1 MITKALDRVLRNSF
15 LIASHLGHEMVT
27 LEHLLHAIA
36 RDDTGSRILRSCGVD
51 IDKLDKELEEFY
63 RHIPVRNNKS
73 ADPLHTLGYR
83 RTVQRTLIHSRSAE
97 QEKVDVGD
105 LLVSMFA
112 EEESHAIHF
121 LENQDVTRLDVLNY
135 VAHRIAKPG
144 FEQPE
149 DDEDDGGGDP
159 GSDGDDFPDEPE
171 WDEGLDPESGDSLE
185 DTFGDQGENGSG
197 AGKERDGYADADGD
211 GDGEY
216 DGKDDADDKESKDI
230 FGIPDNADGSK
241 RRQHPRPDK
250 SKEDPARDAGSGT
263 TPGTGTRRKKTD
275 LLELYTEEWTAKAR
289 DGQFDTVIGRD
300 MEIGRSIEILC
311 RRQKNNPIFVGD
323 PGVGKTAITQG
334 LAQKIVAG
342 EVPER
347 IQDFRIYALDLGALL
362 AGTKFRGDFEAR
374 LKGVVKALQ
383 KRKNVILFID
393 EIHTIIG
400 AGAAG
405 SSTLDASNMLKP
417 LLADGKIRCIGATT
431 FEEYKNLFEKDRALS
446 RRFQKIEIDEP
457 GVDTTVEILK
467 GLKGVY
473 EEYHG
478 LKITNAALEAA
489 ARLSAKYLS
498 DRRLPDKAID
508 VIDEA
513 CSQVSLRS
521 TDRKQVGTRDIE
533 MLVSKM
539 ARVPVH
545 QLAGAEKESL
555 RDLEEELNRNVY
567 GQEPAVKALVTA
579 VKRSR
584 AGLGN
589 ENKPV
594 GSFLFSGP
602 TGVGKTE
609 LCRQAAEQLGI
620 PLIRFDMSE
629 YMEKH
634 TVSRLIGAPAGYVG
648 FEQGGLLTDAIRR
661 QPNSVLLLDEI
672 EKAHP
677 DIFNI
682 LLQIMDYAT
691 ATDNTGRKADFRNVL
706 LVMTS
711 NVGSREMSSSKIGF
725 GGEGTSR
732 LGGEPKKAIEKH
744 FSPEFRNRL
753 DDIVIFRHL
762 DRTVVESIVYKFIR
776 ELEQQLKSKNI
787 RIHLTKEAV
796 NWLADKGY
804 EPAFGARPMARVIQE
819 SIKDRLVDEMLFG
832 KLQQGGSVTLS
843 EKGGDLTF
851 HFG

>member
-15 LIASHLGHEMVT
+15 MIASHLGHEMVT
-27 LEHLLHAIA
+27 LEHLLHAILK
-36 RDDTGSRILRSCGVD
+36 DETGARILRSCGTD
-51 IDKLDKELEEFY
+51 IEMLDKDLEDFY
-63 RHIPVRNNKS
+63 SHIPDRRNK
-73 ADPLHTLGYR
+73 AAEPLHTLGFR
-83 RTVQRTLIHSRSAE
+83 RTVQRTLIHSQSAE
-97 QEKVDVGD
+97 QEKVDIGD

-112 EEESHAIHF
+112 EEESHAIYF
-121 LENQDVTRLDVLNY
+121 LEKQDVTRLDVLNY

-149 DDEDDGGGDP
+149 DDEANGGADP
-159 GSDGDDFPDEPE
+159 GSDTDDFHDPE
-171 WDEGLDPESGDSLE
+171 WDDGFDPDSADDEDRFGEQEEHGGHGHEDEDGFMDPDGD
-185 DTFGDQGENGSG
+185 G
-197 AGKERDGYADADGD
+197 DADGD
-211 GDGEY
+211 DR
-216 DGKDDADDKESKDI
+216 DDI
-230 FGIPDNADGSK
+230 FGIPDEPGSG
-241 RRQHPRPDK
+241 RRRYHSRPDK
-250 SKEDPARDAGSGT
+250 NEEDPARDNRPGTAPGSGA
-263 TPGTGTRRKKTD
+263 GTRRKKTD

-289 DGQFDTVIGRD
+289 EGHFDKVIGRD

-347 IQDFRIYALDLGALL
+347 IHDFRIYALDLGSLL

-374 LKGVVKALQ
+374 LKGVLKALQ
-383 KRKNVILFID
+383 RRKNVILFID

-457 GVDTTVEILK
+457 DVATTVEILK

-478 LKITNAALEAA
+478 LKITNAALESA
-489 ARLSAKYLS
+489 ARLSAKYLT

-521 TDRKQVGTRDIE
+521 SSRKQVGTRDIE

-545 QLAGAEKESL
+545 QLAGAEKEGL

-567 GQEPAVKALVTA
+567 GQGPAVKALVAA

-589 ENKPV
+589 ESKPV

-609 LCRQAAEQLGI
+609 LCRQMAEQLGI

-711 NVGSREMSSSKIGF
+711 NVGSREMSSPKIGF

-762 DRTVVESIVYKFIR
+762 DRTVVESIVYKFIK
-776 ELEQQLKSKNI
+776 ELELQLKGKNI
-787 RIHLTKEAV
+787 RIHLTKKAV

-804 EPAFGARPMARVIQE
+804 DPAFGARPMARVIQE

-843 EKGGDLTF
+843 EKDGGLTF
-851 HFG
+851 RFD

>member
-15 LIASHLGHEMVT
+15 MIASHLGHEMVT
-27 LEHLLHAIA
+27 LEHMLHAIA
-36 RDDTGSRILRSCGVD
+36 RDETGARILRSCGTD
-51 IDKLDKELEEFY
+51 IEMLDKDLEDFY
-63 RHIPVRNNKS
+63 THIPARRDKS
-73 ADPLHTLGYR
+73 SEPLHTLGFR
-83 RTVQRTLIHSRSAE
+83 RTVQRTLIHSQSAE

-112 EEESHAIHF
+112 EEESHAIYF
-121 LENQDVTRLDVLNY
+121 LEKQDVTRLDVLNY

-149 DDEDDGGGDP
+149 DDEMHGEADP
-159 GSDGDDFPDEPE
+159 GSDGDDFHDE
-171 WDEGLDPESGDSLE
+171 WDDGFDPDASENEDPLGEQDGQEYDDDGFTDPDGDS
-185 DTFGDQGENGSG
+185 DD
-197 AGKERDGYADADGD
+197 DGR
-211 GDGEY
+211 
-216 DGKDDADDKESKDI
+216 SDI
-230 FGIPDNADGSK
+230 FGIPGGPDSGK
-241 RRQHPRPDK
+241 RRYHSRPDK
-250 SKEDPARDAGSGT
+250 SERDPTRDARQGT
-263 TPGTGTRRKKTD
+263 TPGSGAGTRKKKTD

-289 DGQFDTVIGRD
+289 EGQFDKVIGRD

-334 LAQKIVAG
+334 LAQKIVAR

-347 IQDFRIYALDLGALL
+347 IQDFRIYALDLGSLL

-374 LKGVVKALQ
+374 LKGVLKALQ

-457 GVDTTVEILK
+457 DVATTVEILK

-478 LKITNAALEAA
+478 LKITNSALESAA
-489 ARLSAKYLS
+489 GLSAKYLT

-521 TDRKQVGTRDIE
+521 SDRKQVGTRDIE

-545 QLAGAEKESL
+545 QLVGAEKESL

-567 GQEPAVKALVTA
+567 GQEPAVKALVGA

-589 ENKPV
+589 ENKPI

-725 GGEGTSR
+725 GGEGSTR
-732 LGGEPKKAIEKH
+732 LGGEPKKAIERH

-776 ELEQQLKSKNI
+776 ELEQQLKGKNI

-804 EPAFGARPMARVIQE
+804 DPAFGARPMARVIQE

-832 KLQQGGSVTLS
+832 KLQQGGTVTLS
-843 EKGGDLTF
+843 EKEGV
-851 HFG
+851 HKSS

>member
-1 MITKALDRVLRNSF
+1 MPFSRMRPGPGSCAAAEPTWQSWRPDI
-15 LIASHLGHEMVT
+15 E
-27 LEHLLHAIA
+27 EH
-36 RDDTGSRILRSCGVD
+36 
-51 IDKLDKELEEFY
+51 Y
-63 RHIPVRNNKS
+63 RHIPVRRDKS
-73 ADPLHTLGYR
+73 AEPLHTLAFR
-83 RTVQRTLIHSRSAE
+83 RTVQRTLIHSQSAE

-112 EEESHAIHF
+112 EEESHAVYF
-121 LENQDVTRLDVLNY
+121 LEKQEVTRLDVLNY
-135 VAHRIAKPG
+135 VAHRISKPG

-149 DDEDDGGGDP
+149 DETGDAGYDAGDESGTP
-159 GSDGDDFPDEPE
+159 EEDFE
-171 WDEGLDPESGDSLE
+171 WDEEFDPDAHGDEDAAGEHAENDDHGAHEGPDES
-185 DTFGDQGENGSG
+185 
-197 AGKERDGYADADGD
+197 
-211 GDGEY
+211 
-216 DGKDDADDKESKDI
+216 DDV
-230 FGIPDNADGSK
+230 FGIPDEPGSGS
-241 RRQHPRPDK
+241 RRYHSRPDK
-250 SKEDPARDAGSGT
+250 APGEPEPGSRKGPST
-263 TPGTGTRRKKTD
+263 GRQAPPGKKKTD
-275 LLELYTEEWTAKAR
+275 LLALYTEEWTAKAR
-289 DGQFDTVIGRD
+289 NGDFDQIIGRD

-311 RRQKNNPIFVGD
+311 RRQKNNPIYVGD

-374 LKGVVKALQ
+374 LKGVLKSLQ

-393 EIHTIIG
+393 EIHNIIG

-417 LLADGKIRCIGATT
+417 LLADGRIRCIGATT

-446 RRFQKIEIDEP
+446 RRFQKIEVDEP
-457 GVDTTVEILK
+457 DTSTTVEILK

-478 LKITNAALEAA
+478 LKITNAALESA
-489 ARLSAKYLS
+489 ARLSAKYLT

-513 CSQVSLRS
+513 CSQVSLRAEH
-521 TDRKQVGTRDIE
+521 RKQVGTRDIE
-533 MLVSKM
+533 ALVSKM

-545 QLAGAEKESL
+545 QLAGAEKEGL
-555 RDLEEELNRNVY
+555 RDLESELNRHVY
-567 GQEPAVKALVTA
+567 GQEQAVKVLVAA

-589 ENKPV
+589 ETRPI

-706 LVMTS
+706 LIMTS
-711 NVGSREMSSSKIGF
+711 NVGSREMSITKIGF
-725 GGEGTSR
+725 GGEGASK
-732 LGGEPKKAIEKH
+732 LGGEPKKSHRKAFQPRI
-744 FSPEFRNRL
+744 PQPPGRRC
-753 DDIVIFRHL
+753 HL
-762 DRTVVESIVYKFIR
+762 PPSRPYGCR
-776 ELEQQLKSKNI
+776 E
-787 RIHLTKEAV
+787 HC
-796 NWLADKGY
+796 
-804 EPAFGARPMARVIQE
+804 
-819 SIKDRLVDEMLFG
+819 
-832 KLQQGGSVTLS
+832 LQV
-843 EKGGDLTF
+843 
-851 HFG
+851 HP

>member
-1 MITKALDRVLRNSF
+1 MITKALDQVLRNSY
-15 LIASHLGHEMVT
+15 LIATHLGHEMIT
-27 LEHLLHAIA
+27 LEHMLHAIFQ
-36 RDDTGSRILRSCGVD
+36 DMTGARILRSCGTD
-51 IDKLDKELEEFY
+51 LKELETDIEDHY
-63 RHIPVRNNKS
+63 RHIPTRRDKS
-73 ADPLHTLGYR
+73 AEPLHTLAFR
-83 RTVQRTLIHSRSAE
+83 RTVQRTLIHSQSAE

-112 EEESHAIHF
+112 EEESHAVYF
-121 LENQDVTRLDVLNY
+121 LEKQDVNRLDVLNY

-144 FEQPE
+144 FEQPG
-149 DDEDDGGGDP
+149 DETGDA
-159 GSDGDDFPDEPE
+159 GYEADGDHGDAGEDFE
-171 WDEGLDPESGDSLE
+171 WDEEFDPDAPGEEDMAGEHDESDSGNYDNEQDDPDE
-185 DTFGDQGENGSG
+185 D
-197 AGKERDGYADADGD
+197 
-211 GDGEY
+211 
-216 DGKDDADDKESKDI
+216 KDV
-230 FGIPDNADGSK
+230 FGIPEE
-241 RRQHPRPDK
+241 P
-250 SKEDPARDAGSGT
+250 GSGGRRYHARPEKA
-263 TPGTGTRRKKTD
+263 PGEPAPGSRTGPSTGRQASTGKKKTD
-275 LLELYTEEWTAKAR
+275 LLALYTEEWTAKAR
-289 DGQFDTVIGRD
+289 NGDFDQIIGRD

-311 RRQKNNPIFVGD
+311 RRQKNNPIYVGD

-347 IQDFRIYALDLGALL
+347 IHDFRIYALDLGSLL

-374 LKGVVKALQ
+374 LKGVLRALQ
-383 KRKNVILFID
+383 KRRNVILFID
-393 EIHTIIG
+393 EIHNIIG

-417 LLADGKIRCIGATT
+417 LLADGRIRCIGATT

-446 RRFQKIEIDEP
+446 RRFQKIEVDEP
-457 GVDTTVEILK
+457 DVSTTVEILK

-478 LKITNAALEAA
+478 LKITQAALESA
-489 ARLSAKYLS
+489 ARLSAKYLT

-513 CSQVSLRS
+513 CSQVSLRAEN
-521 TDRKQVGTRDIE
+521 RKQVGTRDIE
-533 MLVSKM
+533 ALVSKM

-545 QLAGAEKESL
+545 QLAGAEKEGL
-555 RDLEEELNRNVY
+555 RDLESELNRHVY
-567 GQEPAVKALVTA
+567 GQEQAVKVLVAA

-589 ENKPV
+589 ESRPI

-725 GGEGTSR
+725 GGEGASK
-732 LGGEPKKAIEKH
+732 LGGDPKKAIEKH

-776 ELEQQLKSKNI
+776 ELEQQLKGKNV
-787 RIHLTKEAV
+787 RIHMTKKAV
-796 NWLADKGY
+796 DWLADKGY
-804 EPAFGARPMARVIQE
+804 DPAFGARPMARVIQE

-832 KLQQGGSVTLS
+832 KLQQGGTVTLS
-843 EKGGDLTF
+843 ETDGELTF
-851 HFG
+851 RFGTR

>member
-1 MITKALDRVLRNSF
+1 MITKALDQVLRNSY
-15 LIASHLGHEMVT
+15 LIATHLGHEMIT
-27 LEHLLHAIA
+27 LEHMLHAIVQ
-36 RDDTGSRILRSCGVD
+36 DETGARILRSCGTD
-51 IDKLDKELEEFY
+51 LAALETDLEEY
-63 RHIPVRNNKS
+63 YSHIPSRREKS
-73 ADPLHTLGYR
+73 DEPLHTLAFR
-83 RTVQRTLIHSRSAE
+83 RTVQRTLIHSQSAE
-97 QEKVDVGD
+97 QDKVDVGD
-105 LLVSMFA
+105 LLISMFA
-112 EEESHAIHF
+112 EEESHAIYF
-121 LENQDVTRLDVLNY
+121 LEKQDVTRLDVLNY

-149 DDEDDGGGDP
+149 DDEEPGVDTGSEDDELG
-159 GSDGDDFPDEPE
+159 EAE
-171 WDEGLDPESGDSLE
+171 EDEGYYGP
-185 DTFGDQGENGSG
+185 
-197 AGKERDGYADADGD
+197 
-211 GDGEY
+211 DGETEERE
-216 DGKDDADDKESKDI
+216 DV
-230 FGIPDNADGSK
+230 FGIPDEPRNDNRRYHSRPEKSPEGPTPDSRTGPASGREADSQK
-241 RRQHPRPDK
+241 
-250 SKEDPARDAGSGT
+250 
-263 TPGTGTRRKKTD
+263 KKTD
-275 LLELYTEEWTAKAR
+275 LLALYTEEWTTRAR
-289 DGQFDTVIGRD
+289 DGEFDQIIGRD

-311 RRQKNNPIFVGD
+311 RRQKNNPIYVGD

-347 IQDFRIYALDLGALL
+347 IRDFQIFALDLGALL

-374 LKGVVKALQ
+374 LKGVLKALQ

-446 RRFQKIEIDEP
+446 RRFQKIEVDEP
-457 GVDTTVEILK
+457 DVNTTIDILK

-489 ARLSAKYLS
+489 ARLSAKYLT

-513 CSQVSLRS
+513 CSKVSLQPEN
-521 TDRKQVGTRDIE
+521 RKQVGSRDIE
-533 MLVSKM
+533 ILVSKM

-555 RDLEEELNRNVY
+555 RDLESELNRNVY
-567 GQEPAVKALVTA
+567 GQEQAVKALVAA

-589 ENKPV
+589 ESKPI

-609 LCRQAAEQLGI
+609 LCRQVAEQLGI

-711 NVGSREMSSSKIGF
+711 NVGSREMSSSRIGF
-725 GGEGTSR
+725 GGEGASR

-762 DRTVVESIVYKFIR
+762 NRTVVESIVYKFIR
-776 ELEQQLKSKNI
+776 ELEQQLRGKNI
-787 RIHLTKEAV
+787 RIHLTKKAV
-796 NWLADKGY
+796 DWLADKGY
-804 EPAFGARPMARVIQE
+804 DPAFGARPMARVIQE

-832 KLQQGGSVTLS
+832 RLQQGGTITLS
-843 EKGGDLTF
+843 EKNGELTF
-851 HFG
+851 RFGSK

>member
-1 MITKALDRVLRNSF
+1 MITKALDQILRNSF
-15 LIASHLGHEMVT
+15 LIATHLGHEMIT
-27 LEHLLHAIA
+27 LEHMLHAIFQ
-36 RDDTGSRILRSCGVD
+36 DQTGARILRSSGADLEALEAD
-51 IDKLDKELEEFY
+51 IEDHY
-63 RHIPVRNNKS
+63 RHIPARREKS
-73 ADPLHTLGYR
+73 AEPLHTLAFR
-83 RTVQRTLIHSRSAE
+83 RTVQRTLIHSQSAE
-97 QEKVDVGD
+97 QDKVDVGD

-112 EEESHAIHF
+112 EEESYAVYF
-121 LENQDVTRLDVLNY
+121 LEKQDVTRLDVLNY

-149 DDEDDGGGDP
+149 DDEDDAGDSAGRERDDP
-159 GSDGDDFPDEPE
+159 GDDFE
-171 WDEGLDPESGDSLE
+171 WDEEFDPDTHDDEDQSDAFEDSFS
-185 DTFGDQGENGSG
+185 DDDDNPQ
-197 AGKERDGYADADGD
+197 AGPDER
-211 GDGEY
+211 E
-216 DGKDDADDKESKDI
+216 DI
-230 FGIPDNADGSK
+230 FGIPDEPGDGG
-241 RRQHPRPDK
+241 RRYHSRPGK
-250 SKEDPARDAGSGT
+250 PHGETSPGSRTGPAAGRQAASGK
-263 TPGTGTRRKKTD
+263 KKTD
-275 LLELYTEEWTAKAR
+275 LLALYTEEWTARAR
-289 DGQFDTVIGRD
+289 KGDFDQIIGRD

-311 RRQKNNPIFVGD
+311 RRQKNNPIYVGD

-347 IQDFRIYALDLGALL
+347 IRDFRIYALDLGSLL

-374 LKGVVKALQ
+374 LKGVLKALQ

-417 LLADGKIRCIGATT
+417 LLADGRIRCIGATT

-446 RRFQKIEIDEP
+446 RRFQKIEVDEP
-457 GVDTTVEILK
+457 DVATTVNILK

-473 EEYHG
+473 EDFHG
-478 LKITNAALEAA
+478 LKITYAALESA
-489 ARLSAKYLS
+489 ARLAAKYLTE
-498 DRRLPDKAID
+498 RRLPDKAID

-513 CSQVSLRS
+513 CSQVSLRA
-521 TDRKQVGTRDIE
+521 DKRKQVGTRDIE
-533 MLVSKM
+533 ALVSKM

-545 QLAGAEKESL
+545 QLAGSEKESL
-555 RDLEEELNRNVY
+555 RDLESELNRHVY
-567 GQEPAVKALVTA
+567 GQEQAVKVLVAA

-589 ENKPV
+589 ETRPI

-691 ATDNTGRKADFRNVL
+691 ATDNSGRKADFRNVL
-706 LVMTS
+706 LIMTS

-725 GGEGTSR
+725 GGEGASK

-776 ELEQQLKSKNI
+776 ELEQQLKGKNI
-787 RIHLTKEAV
+787 RIHMTKKAV
-796 NWLADKGY
+796 DWLADKGY
-804 EPAFGARPMARVIQE
+804 DPAFGARPMARVIQE

-843 EKGGDLTF
+843 EKDGELAF
-851 HFG
+851 RFGNQ

>member
-1 MITKALDRVLRNSF
+1 MISKTLDQVLRTSF
-15 LIASHLGHEMVT
+15 LMATHLKHEMVT
-27 LEHLLHAIA
+27 LEHLLHAVA
-36 RDDTGSRILRSCGVD
+36 NDGTGSRILRSCG
-51 IDKLDKELEEFY
+51 LDLELLESDLEDY
-63 RHIPVRNNKS
+63 YKKIPRRHDD
-73 ADPLHTLGYR
+73 AMDPIHTIGFR
-83 RTVQRTLIHSRSAE
+83 RTLQRALIHSRSAE
-97 QEKVDVGD
+97 QEETGVGD

-112 EEESHAIHF
+112 EEDSHAIYF
-121 LENQDVTRLDVLNY
+121 LEKQDVTRLDVLNF
-135 VAHRIAKPG
+135 VAHRISKPG
-144 FEQPE
+144 FEQPDDDPDRP
-149 DDEDDGGGDP
+149 DDEFSGFDHDPQEDGEVDDTPDMD
-159 GSDGDDFPDEPE
+159 SDM
-171 WDEGLDPESGDSLE
+171 
-185 DTFGDQGENGSG
+185 ENGTEPGESPGRQSG
-197 AGKERDGYADADGD
+197 R
-211 GDGEY
+211 
-216 DGKDDADDKESKDI
+216 
-230 FGIPDNADGSK
+230 
-241 RRQHPRPDK
+241 H
-250 SKEDPARDAGSGT
+250 
-263 TPGTGTRRKKTD
+263 TGGRKQKTD
-275 LLELYTEEWTAKAR
+275 LLELYTEEWTARANE
-289 DGQFDTVIGRD
+289 GHFDKVIGRNL
-300 MEIGRSIEILC
+300 EIGRCIEILC

-323 PGVGKTAITQG
+323 PGVGKTAITHG
-334 LAQKIVAG
+334 LAQKIVEN

-374 LKGVVKALQ
+374 LKGVLKALQ
-383 KRKNVILFID
+383 KQKNVILFID

-446 RRFQKIEIDEP
+446 RRFQKIEIEEP
-457 GVDTTVEILK
+457 DIPTTIDILK
-467 GLKGVY
+467 GLKNVY
-473 EEYHG
+473 EDYHG
-478 LKITNAALEAA
+478 LKITNSALESAV
-489 ARLSAKYLS
+489 RLSSKYLTE
-498 DRRLPDKAID
+498 RRLPDKAID

-513 CSQVSLRS
+513 CSQVSLQS
-521 TDRKQVGTRDIE
+521 GKRKQLAPRDIE
-533 MLVSKM
+533 ILISKM

-545 QLAGAEKESL
+545 QLAGVEKESL
-555 RDLEEELNRNVY
+555 RDLGEALNRNVY
-567 GQEPAVKALVTA
+567 GQENAVKALVTA

-589 ENKPV
+589 ETKPV

-620 PLIRFDMSE
+620 PLVRFDMSE

-706 LVMTS
+706 LIMTS
-711 NVGSREMSSSKIGF
+711 NVGSREMSSSRIGF
-725 GGEGTSR
+725 SGDPSKK
-732 LGGEPKKAIEKH
+732 LGGDPKKAIENH

-776 ELEQQLKSKNI
+776 ELEYQLKGKNVTI
-787 RIHLTKEAV
+787 RLTKKAA

-804 EPAFGARPMARVIQE
+804 DPAFGARPMARVIQE
-819 SIKDRLVDEMLFG
+819 SIKNRLVDELLFG
-832 KLQQGGSVTLS
+832 KLQHGGNVTLS
-843 EKGGDLTF
+843 EKDGELTF
-851 HFG
+851 SFGRTKNKPQIR

>member
-1 MITKALDRVLRNSF
+1 MITKALDQVLRNSY
-15 LIASHLGHEMVT
+15 LIATHLGHEMVT
-27 LEHLLHAIA
+27 LEHMLHAIA
-36 RDDTGSRILRSCGVD
+36 KDETGARILKSCGTDIDQLDRDLQEYYSRIPSLGDSHA
-51 IDKLDKELEEFY
+51 E
-63 RHIPVRNNKS
+63 
-73 ADPLHTLGYR
+73 PLHTLGFR
-83 RTVQRTLIHSRSAE
+83 RTVQRTLIHSQSAE
-97 QEKVDVGD
+97 QDKVDVGD
-105 LLVSMFA
+105 LLISMFA
-112 EEESHAIHF
+112 EEESHAIYF
-121 LENQDVTRLDVLNY
+121 LEKQDVTRLDVLNY

-149 DDEDDGGGDP
+149 DENGDTADPIEDGTGNMGDATDWQDDDLYGEHQERDPDAHAGGGEVEGDSDEDRDEDVFGLPDGPGNGG
-159 GSDGDDFPDEPE
+159 
-171 WDEGLDPESGDSLE
+171 
-185 DTFGDQGENGSG
+185 
-197 AGKERDGYADADGD
+197 
-211 GDGEY
+211 
-216 DGKDDADDKESKDI
+216 
-230 FGIPDNADGSK
+230 K
-241 RRQHPRPDK
+241 RYHSR
-250 SKEDPARDAGSGT
+250 
-263 TPGTGTRRKKTD
+263 PGTATRREKAD
-275 LLELYTEEWTAKAR
+275 ILERYTEEWTAKAR
-289 DGQFDTVIGRD
+289 DGQFDKVIGRN

-311 RRQKNNPIFVGD
+311 RRQKNNPIYVGD

-347 IQDFRIYALDLGALL
+347 IRDFRIYALDLGALL

-374 LKGVVKALQ
+374 LKGVLKALQ
-383 KRKNVILFID
+383 KRRNVILFID

-457 GVDTTVEILK
+457 DTETTIDILK

-478 LKITNAALEAA
+478 LKITHAALESA
-489 ARLSAKYLS
+489 ARLSAKYLT

-521 TDRKQVGTRDIE
+521 GNRKQVGSRDIE

-567 GQEPAVKALVTA
+567 GQEQAVKALVAA

-589 ENKPV
+589 ETRPV

-609 LCRQAAEQLGI
+609 LCRQVADQLGI

-725 GGEGTSR
+725 GGEGASR
-732 LGGEPKKAIEKH
+732 LGGDPKKAIEKH

-776 ELEQQLKSKNI
+776 ELEQQLKGKNI
-787 RIHLTKEAV
+787 RIHLTRKAV
-796 NWLADKGY
+796 EWLADKGY
-804 EPAFGARPMARVIQE
+804 DPAFGARPMARVIQE
-819 SIKDRLVDEMLFG
+819 SIKDRLVDELLFG

-843 EKGGDLTF
+843 EKNNELTF
-851 HFG
+851 RFGKK

>member
-1 MITKALDRVLRNSF
+1 M
-15 LIASHLGHEMVT
+15 IASHLGHEMVT
-27 LEHLLHAIA
+27 LEHLLHAIVK
-36 RDDTGSRILRSCGVD
+36 DETGARILHRCGTD
-51 IDKLDKELEEFY
+51 IEMLDNDLEDFY
-63 RHIPVRNNKS
+63 SHIPVRRDK
-73 ADPLHTLGYR
+73 AAEPLHTLGFR
-83 RTVQRTLIHSRSAE
+83 RTVQRTLIHSQSAE

-112 EEESHAIHF
+112 EEESHAIYF
-121 LENQDVTRLDVLNY
+121 LEKQDVSRLDVLNY

-149 DDEDDGGGDP
+149 DDEGDGGADP
-159 GSDGDDFPDEPE
+159 GSDADDFHDPE
-171 WDEGLDPESGDSLE
+171 WDDGFDPDSAENE
-185 DTFGDQGENGSG
+185 DPFGEQEEHGGHDHEEEDGFVDPDG
-197 AGKERDGYADADGD
+197 DGYPDGD
-211 GDGEY
+211 GDPDGE
-216 DGKDDADDKESKDI
+216 DRDDI
-230 FGIPDNADGSK
+230 FGIPDEPGSGK
-241 RRQHPRPDK
+241 RRYHSRPDR
-250 SKEDPARDAGSGT
+250 SEGDPAREARPGTAPGSG
-263 TPGTGTRRKKTD
+263 PGTRRKKTD

-289 DGQFDTVIGRD
+289 EGHFDKVIGRD

-347 IQDFRIYALDLGALL
+347 IHDFRIYALDLGALL

-374 LKGVVKALQ
+374 LKGVLKALQ
-383 KRKNVILFID
+383 QRKNVILFID

-457 GVDTTVEILK
+457 DVATTVEILK

-478 LKITNAALEAA
+478 LKITNAALESA
-489 ARLSAKYLS
+489 ARLSAKFLT

-521 TDRKQVGTRDIE
+521 SNRKQVGTRDIE

-545 QLAGAEKESL
+545 QLAGAEKEGL

-567 GQEPAVKALVTA
+567 GQEPAVKALVAA

-609 LCRQAAEQLGI
+609 LCRQTAEQLGI

-711 NVGSREMSSSKIGF
+711 NVGSR
-725 GGEGTSR
+725 
-732 LGGEPKKAIEKH
+732 
-744 FSPEFRNRL
+744 
-753 DDIVIFRHL
+753 
-762 DRTVVESIVYKFIR
+762 
-776 ELEQQLKSKNI
+776 
-787 RIHLTKEAV
+787 
-796 NWLADKGY
+796 
-804 EPAFGARPMARVIQE
+804 
-819 SIKDRLVDEMLFG
+819 
-832 KLQQGGSVTLS
+832 
-843 EKGGDLTF
+843 
-851 HFG
+851 

>member
-1 MITKALDRVLRNSF
+1 MITKALDQVLRNSF
-15 LIASHLGHEMVT
+15 MIASHLGHEMVT
-27 LEHLLHAIA
+27 LEHLLHAIVK
-36 RDDTGSRILRSCGVD
+36 DETGARILRSCGTD
-51 IDKLDKELEEFY
+51 IEMLDKDLEDFY
-63 RHIPVRNNKS
+63 SHMPGRRDK
-73 ADPLHTLGYR
+73 AEEPLHTLGFR
-83 RTVQRTLIHSRSAE
+83 RTVQRTLIHSQSAE

-112 EEESHAIHF
+112 EEESHAIYY
-121 LENQDVTRLDVLNY
+121 LEKQDVTRLDVLNY

-149 DDEDDGGGDP
+149 DDEGDGAADP
-159 GSDGDDFPDEPE
+159 GSDADDFHDESE
-171 WDEGLDPESGDSLE
+171 WDDGFDPDSADSEDPFGEQEHGEFDHEDEDGFVDPDAEG
-185 DTFGDQGENGSG
+185 
-197 AGKERDGYADADGD
+197 DGDADGEGRD
-211 GDGEY
+211 
-216 DGKDDADDKESKDI
+216 DI
-230 FGIPDNADGSK
+230 FGIPDKPGSGK
-241 RRQHPRPDK
+241 RRYHSRPDK
-250 SKEDPARDAGSGT
+250 GEEDPARDARPGTAPGSG
-263 TPGTGTRRKKTD
+263 PGTRRKKTD

-289 DGQFDTVIGRD
+289 EGNFDKVIGRD

-347 IQDFRIYALDLGALL
+347 IHDFRIYALDLGALL

-374 LKGVVKALQ
+374 LKGVLKALQ
-383 KRKNVILFID
+383 QRKNVILFID

-457 GVDTTVEILK
+457 DVATTVEILK

-478 LKITNAALEAA
+478 LRITNAALESA
-489 ARLSAKYLS
+489 ARLSAKYLT

-521 TDRKQVGTRDIE
+521 SNRKQVGTRDIE

-545 QLAGAEKESL
+545 QLVGAEKEGL

-567 GQEPAVKALVTA
+567 GQGPAVKALVAA

-609 LCRQAAEQLGI
+609 LCRQMAEQLGI

-711 NVGSREMSSSKIGF
+711 NVGSREMSTSKIGF
-725 GGEGTSR
+725 GGEGTSK

-762 DRTVVESIVYKFIR
+762 DRTVVESIVYKFIK
-776 ELEQQLKSKNI
+776 ELELQLKGKNI
-787 RIHLTKEAV
+787 RIHLTKKAV

-804 EPAFGARPMARVIQE
+804 DPAFGARPMARVIQE
-819 SIKDRLVDEMLFG
+819 AIKDRLVDEMLFG

-843 EKGGDLTF
+843 EKDGELTF
-851 HFG
+851 RFDESIK

>member
-1 MITKALDRVLRNSF
+1 MISKTLDQVLRSSF
-15 LIASHLGHEMVT
+15 LMATHLKHEMVT
-27 LEHLLHAIA
+27 LEHLLHAVA
-36 RDDTGSRILRSCGVD
+36 NEATGSRILRSCG
-51 IDKLDKELEEFY
+51 LDLELLEADLKDY
-63 RHIPVRNNKS
+63 YKKIPRRHDD
-73 ADPLHTLGYR
+73 AMDPIHTIGFR
-83 RTVQRTLIHSRSAE
+83 RTLQRALIHSRSAE
-97 QEKVDVGD
+97 QEETGVGD

-112 EEESHAIHF
+112 EEGSHAIYF
-121 LENQDVTRLDVLNY
+121 LEKQDVTRLDVLNF
-135 VAHRIAKPG
+135 VAHRISKPG
-144 FEQPE
+144 FEQPDDHPDQTDDNYSDFDHDSREDAEE
-149 DDEDDGGGDP
+149 DDTSDMNSGMPGDTQ
-159 GSDGDDFPDEPE
+159 PDE
-171 WDEGLDPESGDSLE
+171 LSG
-185 DTFGDQGENGSG
+185 
-197 AGKERDGYADADGD
+197 
-211 GDGEY
+211 
-216 DGKDDADDKESKDI
+216 
-230 FGIPDNADGSK
+230 
-241 RRQHPRPDK
+241 RQ
-250 SKEDPARDAGSGT
+250 
-263 TPGTGTRRKKTD
+263 PGQPGGQKQKAD
-275 LLELYTEEWTAKAR
+275 LLELYTEEWTARAS
-289 DGQFDTVIGRD
+289 DGQFDKVIGRSL
-300 MEIGRSIEILC
+300 EIGRCIEILC

-334 LAQKIVAG
+334 LAQKIV
-342 EVPER
+342 ENQVPER

-374 LKGVVKALQ
+374 LKGVLKALQ
-383 KRKNVILFID
+383 KQKNVILFID

-446 RRFQKIEIDEP
+446 RRFQKIEIEEP
-457 GVDTTVEILK
+457 DIPTTLEILK
-467 GLKGVY
+467 GLKNVY
-473 EEYHG
+473 EDYHG
-478 LKITNAALEAA
+478 LKITNSALESA
-489 ARLSAKYLS
+489 ARLSAKYLTE
-498 DRRLPDKAID
+498 RRLPDKAID

-513 CSQVSLRS
+513 CSQVSLQS
-521 TDRKQVGTRDIE
+521 EKRKQLAPKDIE
-533 MLVSKM
+533 ILISKM

-545 QLAGAEKESL
+545 QLAGVEKESL
-555 RDLEEELNRNVY
+555 RDLEDALNRNVY
-567 GQEPAVKALVTA
+567 GQGNAVKALVTA

-589 ENKPV
+589 ETKPV

-620 PLIRFDMSE
+620 PLVRFDMSE

-706 LVMTS
+706 LIMTS
-711 NVGSREMSSSKIGF
+711 NVGSREMSSSRIGF
-725 GGEGTSR
+725 SGDPSKK
-732 LGGEPKKAIEKH
+732 LGGDPKKAIEKH

-776 ELEQQLKSKNI
+776 ELEYQLKGKNVTI
-787 RIHLTKEAV
+787 RLTKKAA

-804 EPAFGARPMARVIQE
+804 DPAFGARPMARVIQE
-819 SIKDRLVDEMLFG
+819 SIKNRLVDELLFG
-832 KLQQGGSVTLS
+832 KLQHGGNVTLS
-843 EKGGDLTF
+843 EKDGELTF
-851 HFG
+851 SFGRTKNKPQIR